1 LKQVRPAKTS
11 TVSKEKKMAEEA
23 INMHKKNA
31 MGISPKATGKGSMPK
46 FAKGGKVTRDAE
58 IMNNQAPSA
67 QANKMGAYSEK
78 KVRTL
83 INDSSQKRPLPVV
96 GGKIATMKKGGSAR
110 GR

>member
-1 LKQVRPAKTS
+1 
-11 TVSKEKKMAEEA
+11 MAEEA

-46 FAKGGKVTRDAE
+46 FAKGGKVVGPAE
-58 IMNNQAPSA
+58 IMNNQAPAA
-67 QANKMGAYSEK
+67 QANKMGAYAEN

-83 INDSSQKRPLPVV
+83 MNDSAQKRPLPKP

>member
-1 LKQVRPAKTS
+1 M
-11 TVSKEKKMAEEA
+11 MAEEA

-31 MGISPKATGKGSMPK
+31 MGIAPKATGKGSMPK
-46 FAKGGKVTRDAE
+46 YAKGGAVMRDAE

-83 INDSSQKRPLPVV
+83 MNDSSQKRPLPKV
-96 GGKIATMKKGGSAR
+96 GGKIATMKKGGAAR